1 MPRWLF
7 WGLMAGQL
15 CHEMATRARSNQG
28 LRGQGRVRAGETAQ
42 PEGALL
48 VVGELLPGQRL

>member
-1 MPRWLF
+1 
-7 WGLMAGQL
+7 
-15 CHEMATRARSNQG
+15 MATGAWSNQG
-28 LRGQGRVRAGETAQ
+28 LRGQGGVRAGETAQ